1 MRFALS
7 SGLLLVLS
15 FVALSATAATR
26 TWTGGHAS
34 SANWNLRDNWGGAA
48 VPVNGDTLIFPS
60 GAARLNN
67 TNNIPGLQLAMIQF
81 TGLPGGYTLRGQG
94 VTLTNGITVIE
105 GSDNTV
111 RLNSIALGGAQTFHI
126 PLGGGLTV
134 WSNVVLNGFNLS
146 IAAIGDLTLRG
157 AISGNGNVSKSGAG
171 QLSLSG
177 AADNTFNGSLTIASG
192 TLAMNKFETTSIAP
206 PIQVSR
212 IAVPGNLILGNG
224 SGTVTA
230 TAQFDN
236 QIANTA
242 TVTVRENAILDI
254 NDHDEAIGEL
264 VFQGGAVHTGTGV
277 LIVNGDITANDSAD
291 TAVLSGLLSLTS
303 QRTIA
308 VAFGADLD
316 ISARIGSVGLWGIT
330 KQGPGT
336 LRLSGANTYLGP
348 TFIQAGTLQVGHES
362 AFGSTSS
369 GTFATNI
376 GGLFIQNT
384 VAVLREPLTVSG
396 TGGGSLTG
404 VIRLSHNGTIA
415 TNVVLSGPALIRTVA
430 SGHLTIDGV
439 IGGAG
444 PLRTRGSGTVE
455 LAGNLANNFTDGLR
469 AEEGMVL
476 LSKLAGGAV
485 SGEIVVGT
493 TNSTATVRHTRGSNV
508 GGGVTVNAGSLYD
521 LNGFDEAILGLT
533 LIGGGDVET
542 GDGVLTV
549 TSDIVAA
556 ARPDLNGSVS
566 TIHGA
571 LNVHTGTRNIIVAET
586 GGAGGDAAD
595 LVIHARISGAAHIVK
610 SGSGDLSLTA
620 SNSFTGS
627 LTVQD
632 GELHVAHG
640 HALGSPVASTS
651 LSGDSLLAL
660 SGGIDVEDETLFL
673 STIGQ
678 GNAGALRNHGTNTW
692 TGSIILGETPVIDVR
707 TNSVLNLSGA
717 IAGAGGITKIGPGI
731 LIFSG
736 VAMNAYGGPTLVNA
750 GTLRLERGGGPDRSI
765 PGALVVGDGLGGSQ
779 ADAVEVT
786 VASQIHNLA
795 AVTVNSSG
803 ALRFLADDTI
813 GSLTGAGR
821 VGLLGGATELAT
833 GENNTSTT
841 FDGVFSGSGSLRKR
855 GNGTFTLTATNTYT
869 GDTIVAEGTLLVD
882 GYQPGSDVVVELPA
896 TLAGSGTA
904 GAVTV
909 QGTLAPGSSKGSL
922 IAESI
927 DFDANSHL
935 VVGLNNR
942 NSGAGYSS
950 FHSVGSVNLTGAA
963 LDASLDWAPY
973 TGQTFKIGYYG
984 ALAGQFDGLPDGS
997 ILVLNQIPLQLAYD
1011 EGEGNRI
1018 TLTVGD
1024 LALRLASTRVEGG
1037 NGNGRIEP
1045 DECDDLF
1052 VAIENPTAGAVN
1064 VLGAYLEST
1073 DDSMAVTR
1081 SEGLYGVIPA
1091 GASRTN
1097 RVAFQIRTSPNYPCG
1112 VRARFQL
1119 VVNTLAHGRFAI
1131 PVALTSGEPGALRAY
1146 PSLLAPAIIP
1156 DGGSLSSQLPVID
1169 SFVPA
1174 RVRVSVHAT
1183 HPAAGQLRFRLIHPL
1198 GPEVVLAANEGGLGD
1213 NYGGSCL
1220 FRTTFDDHAGT
1231 NIAAAAAPFVGTFA
1245 PEGSLADLTGYSS
1258 AGVWTLLVEDTV
1270 AGSVGRLECWT
1281 LELAPA
1287 ECPSGGGGC
1296 ASCIATVAG
1305 TINGA
1310 SPTMPRFLNGS
1321 AYETGCGNMDP
1332 CPGPNVYGTA
1342 PFRFATHAFTNSGP
1356 DACVTAVLNVPCTNE
1371 GSGLRLTAYLG
1382 GFNPD
1387 ELCKNFIGYAG
1398 FSARGDLRSCSFR
1411 VPAGQRFT
1419 VVINEENEDGPLQGC
1434 GSYSLELYGLP
1445 CPQEQPRLQFA
1456 NDAGPDALRL
1466 HWSTAY
1472 PGFQLQGKPTMG
1484 GPALPFTNVTAAP
1497 TVVGGHYSV
1506 TNMHSR
1512 TNHGFFRL
1520 RKP

>member
-1 MRFALS
+1 MNINRPLSLRHARVLPAADSNPITRSRPTGVIPCARPVFAHPLTALPERCACYGRNERSWRAILRFALS

-192 TLAMNKFETTSIAP
+192 TLAMNKFEATSIAP

-254 NDHDEAIGEL
+254 NDHDEVIGEL

-678 GNAGALRNHGTNTW
+678 GNAGRVAQSRHQHLDRVHHPGRNTRDRCAHQQRVEPVRRDRGRGRHHQDRPRDLDLLRCRDECLWRPYARQRRH
-692 TGSIILGETPVIDVR
+692 VAAR
-707 TNSVLNLSGA
+707 TRRRPGPFDPGR
-717 IAGAGGITKIGPGI
+717 AGRRRRPRWLAGGRGG
-731 LIFSG
+731 SDRG
-736 VAMNAYGGPTLVNA
+736 VADPQLGSRHRQQLRRAALPGRRHHRFADRCGP
-750 GTLRLERGGGPDRSI
+750 RGIAWR
-765 PGALVVGDGLGGSQ
+765 
-779 ADAVEVT
+779 
-786 VASQIHNLA
+786 
-795 AVTVNSSG
+795 
-803 ALRFLADDTI
+803 R
-813 GSLTGAGR
+813 
-821 VGLLGGATELAT
+821 
-833 GENNTSTT
+833 
-841 FDGVFSGSGSLRKR
+841 DGVG
-855 GNGTFTLTATNTYT
+855 
-869 GDTIVAEGTLLVD
+869 
-882 GYQPGSDVVVELPA
+882 
-896 TLAGSGTA
+896 
-904 GAVTV
+904 
-909 QGTLAPGSSKGSL
+909 
-922 IAESI
+922 
-927 DFDANSHL
+927 
-935 VVGLNNR
+935 
-942 NSGAGYSS
+942 
-950 FHSVGSVNLTGAA
+950 
-963 LDASLDWAPY
+963 
-973 TGQTFKIGYYG
+973 
-984 ALAGQFDGLPDGS
+984 
-997 ILVLNQIPLQLAYD
+997 
-1011 EGEGNRI
+1011 
-1018 TLTVGD
+1018 
-1024 LALRLASTRVEGG
+1024 
-1037 NGNGRIEP
+1037 
-1045 DECDDLF
+1045 
-1052 VAIENPTAGAVN
+1052 
-1064 VLGAYLEST
+1064 
-1073 DDSMAVTR
+1073 
-1081 SEGLYGVIPA
+1081 
-1091 GASRTN
+1091 
-1097 RVAFQIRTSPNYPCG
+1097 
-1112 VRARFQL
+1112 
-1119 VVNTLAHGRFAI
+1119 HGREQYFHH
-1131 PVALTSGEPGALRAY
+1131 VRWRLLR
-1146 PSLLAPAIIP
+1146 
-1156 DGGSLSSQLPVID
+1156 
-1169 SFVPA
+1169 
-1174 RVRVSVHAT
+1174 
-1183 HPAAGQLRFRLIHPL
+1183 
-1198 GPEVVLAANEGGLGD
+1198 
-1213 NYGGSCL
+1213 
-1220 FRTTFDDHAGT
+1220 
-1231 NIAAAAAPFVGTFA
+1231 
-1245 PEGSLADLTGYSS
+1245 
-1258 AGVWTLLVEDTV
+1258 
-1270 AGSVGRLECWT
+1270 
-1281 LELAPA
+1281 
-1287 ECPSGGGGC
+1287 
-1296 ASCIATVAG
+1296 
-1305 TINGA
+1305 
-1310 SPTMPRFLNGS
+1310 
-1321 AYETGCGNMDP
+1321 
-1332 CPGPNVYGTA
+1332 
-1342 PFRFATHAFTNSGP
+1342 
-1356 DACVTAVLNVPCTNE
+1356 
-1371 GSGLRLTAYLG
+1371 
-1382 GFNPD
+1382 
-1387 ELCKNFIGYAG
+1387 
-1398 FSARGDLRSCSFR
+1398 
-1411 VPAGQRFT
+1411 
-1419 VVINEENEDGPLQGC
+1419 
-1434 GSYSLELYGLP
+1434 
-1445 CPQEQPRLQFA
+1445 
-1456 NDAGPDALRL
+1456 
-1466 HWSTAY
+1466 
-1472 PGFQLQGKPTMG
+1472 
-1484 GPALPFTNVTAAP
+1484 
-1497 TVVGGHYSV
+1497 
-1506 TNMHSR
+1506 
-1512 TNHGFFRL
+1512 
-1520 RKP
+1520 